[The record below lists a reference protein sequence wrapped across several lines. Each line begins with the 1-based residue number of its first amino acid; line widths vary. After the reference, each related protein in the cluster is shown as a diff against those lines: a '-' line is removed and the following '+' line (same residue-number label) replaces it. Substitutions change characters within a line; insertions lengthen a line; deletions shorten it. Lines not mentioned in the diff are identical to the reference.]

1 MVQNIKNGDVRH
13 SCGEEGLGRLWYI
26 SHTSYMYVR
35 LGGPLD
41 AGCEGNLGVKE
52 HAEDWNRPLR

>member
-1 MVQNIKNGDVRH
+1 MVKRVWG
-13 SCGEEGLGRLWYI
+13 GYGMYI

-52 HAEDWNRPLR
+52 HAEDWN